1 MRWVLA
7 GLAFA
12 LLVGLAVFTV
22 AVRTKNLATR
32 WRIAEHNDQITSL
45 HVERARRELEQQG
58 KGGPAV
64 LIKRL
69 RELVLGSRAPN

>member
-32 WRIAEHNDQITSL
+32 WRIAEHNDQITSQTGKP
-45 HVERARRELEQQG
+45 V
-58 KGGPAV
+58 KGG
-64 LIKRL
+64 
-69 RELVLGSRAPN
+69 